1 MNVQDWFTLG
11 LTHSSRLI
19 LSLSYFFFSFLKIF
33 NIFASI
39 VAYVFIVTYWVLHMC
54 YHIFISSS
62 SPFALKIFPKK
73 PIFCFCFMILIPSF
87 VSLRILM
94 IFFFLFSFKS
104 SLLCVVLLPI
114 AFPLWLFWYQFL
126 LLTVFLRCL
135 VLLICFKVS
144 DLKSWGA
151 LRLQKRLVLNRFCC
165 GLMWLNS
172 LVVKTLTSP
181 SIGLFP

>member
-1 MNVQDWFTLG
+1 M
-11 LTHSSRLI
+11 
-19 LSLSYFFFSFLKIF
+19 
-33 NIFASI
+33 
-39 VAYVFIVTYWVLHMC
+39 AYVFIVMYWVSHMC

-62 SPFALKIFPKK
+62 FPFALKMFPKK

-94 IFFFLFSFKS
+94 IFFVFFSFKS
-104 SLLCVVLLPI
+104 SLLCIQFYSQLLFLFDYFVI
-114 AFPLWLFWYQFL
+114 SFSCWLFFSDAWFYSF
-126 LLTVFLRCL
+126 VSYS
-135 VLLICFKVS
+135 KVS

-151 LRLQKRLVLNRFCC
+151 LRLWKRLVFHKLCC
-165 GLMWLNS
+165 RMMRLNS